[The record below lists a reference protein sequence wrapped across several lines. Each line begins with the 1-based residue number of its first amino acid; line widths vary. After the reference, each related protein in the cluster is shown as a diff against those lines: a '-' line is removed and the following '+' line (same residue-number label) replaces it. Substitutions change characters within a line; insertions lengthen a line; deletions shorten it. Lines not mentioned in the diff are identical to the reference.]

1 MPSPIYLSLPLSTM
15 KTDLKCER
23 LLACICSDF
32 FPLFEFFITYSVGL
46 KGKGTCNI
54 IDTPGESLDYDLA
67 DRAPMTLNS
76 LSFFLFGFFF

>member
-1 MPSPIYLSLPLSTM
+1 MWKTISLQTY
-15 KTDLKCER
+15 
-23 LLACICSDF
+23 ICSDF
-32 FPLFEFFITYSVGL
+32 FPLFEFFITYSVQKVKIHEENQRQIGL

-76 LSFFLFGFFF
+76 LSFFLFVCLFF